1 MSLRS
6 ITNSP
11 LHILDHPSMTC
22 ARHQNRKLALSVK
35 QGIVSVILDV
45 VDHSLHRE
53 RREKREERREKRR
66 REEKSHLLNINCKTC
81 AFKNI
86 YTYICVCVS
95 VYRCTIN
102 MEEPMIEK
110 RLSFSD
116 VNQQLAT
123 TEQLDIQAV
132 IKALKTPSID
142 NYQQYVV
149 FIQVIY
155 RNSVLL

>member
-1 MSLRS
+1 M
-6 ITNSP
+6 
-11 LHILDHPSMTC
+11 
-22 ARHQNRKLALSVK
+22 
-35 QGIVSVILDV
+35 
-45 VDHSLHRE
+45 
-53 RREKREERREKRR
+53 
-66 REEKSHLLNINCKTC
+66 
-81 AFKNI
+81 
-86 YTYICVCVS
+86 CV
-95 VYRCTIN
+95 YGCTIN

-155 RNSVLL
+155 RRFCIAVMKRLKSCFVG